1 VRLTKPS
8 STGRVFSA
16 LPFISP
22 WLVGFALL
30 TVYPFLAS
38 LYWSF
43 CRYDLLSDPQWVG
56 GENYSRLAHEL
67 WQGGPFGLALWNTVY
82 YVLVSV
88 PLSIALGVG
97 LAVMLSCKV
106 RGVAVY
112 RTLLFLPSVVPVV
125 AAAILWMWI
134 LDPAHGILNHLL
146 SDWLGLPPQ
155 AWFQSTSEAFWPPSW
170 IGRDPIQ
177 IFGSKDGLVLM
188 SLWGVGNFMI
198 IYLAALGDI
207 PTTLYEAARLDGAG
221 PVRRFCHV
229 TLPLLTPVIFFNL
242 VLGTIQAAQAFTQV
256 YLVSDGQGDPAGSTL
271 LLSLYMFLAA
281 FRDLD
286 IGYASAMAWILFV
299 LVLLVTLGLFRSA
312 SHWVHYQGVGRG
324 GAAAIGLLI
333 SVLGCVPPQT
343 ETDRAEVV
351 FWHFWGGR
359 DRPVVQQIV
368 DRFNASQ
375 QQYLV
380 RPIAMPGNNLDL
392 KFFLSV
398 VGGDPPDLVNQD
410 DPIVADWAH
419 RGALLP
425 LADLATPQEL
435 VELRG
440 WLFPAAV
447 RLASYRGHLYAMP
460 NGLDIRALYYNKTLF
475 EEYGLS
481 PPKTLADLD
490 EIAVAISPPQE
501 SKRLDRVGYLPD
513 PRRLWAWGPVFG
525 GKFANLTASHPQA
538 AITAD
543 DPAILRALEW
553 MAGYAE
559 RYGPGR
565 VTAFRSGDQALTGAL
580 FPLLA
585 DRRYAVIMDG
595 QWRVRD
601 IFEARQLAA
610 SNGQPI
616 DEYGVVPLPPP
627 PGGCQQAGWVNGNF
641 FVVPRGARNR
651 AGAWEFMKFWSGF
664 GGYEAE
670 AARAC
675 AAGGWIP
682 VSQSVVNQP
691 LYQAYLKRTPLMAT
705 FVELAGSDNQLP
717 TPALPVAP
725 FFYREVVGA
734 AQDVMYRGAEPESRL
749 HQAADRVRKQ
759 LQRTMAA
766 TPVPS
771 RSSPGPG
778 SK

>member
-1 VRLTKPS
+1 M
-8 STGRVFSA
+8 FSA
-16 LPFISP
+16 LPFIGP
-22 WLVGFALL
+22 WLIGFALL

-56 GENYSRLAHEL
+56 GENYGRLAHDL
-67 WQGGPFGLALWNTVY
+67 WQGGPFGLALWNTAY

-106 RGVAVY
+106 RGIAIY

-146 SDWLGLPPQ
+146 SDWVGLPPQ

-170 IGRDPIQ
+170 IGSDPVQ

-221 PVRRFCHV
+221 PLRRFFHV

-242 VLGTIQAAQAFTQV
+242 VLGTIQATQAFTQV

-271 LLSLYMFLAA
+271 LLSLFMFLAA

-286 IGYASAMAWILFV
+286 IGYASAMAWILFI

-312 SHWVHYQGVGRG
+312 HHWVHYQGVGRR
-324 GAAAIGLLI
+324 AAVIGLLV
-333 SVLGCVPPQT
+333 SVLGCAPPQT
-343 ETDRAEVV
+343 EDDRSEVI

-368 DRFNASQ
+368 DQFNASQ
-375 QQYLV
+375 PHYFV

-398 VGGDPPDLVNQD
+398 AGGDPPDLVNQD

-425 LADLATPQEL
+425 LAELATPEEL
-435 VELRG
+435 VELRS
-440 WLFPAAV
+440 WLFPAAL
-447 RLASYRGHLYAMP
+447 RLASYQGCLYAMP
-460 NGLDIRALYYNKTLF
+460 NGLDIRALYYNKTLL

-481 PPKTLADLD
+481 PPGTLADLD
-490 EIAVAISPPQE
+490 AIAVTIAPPQK
-501 SKRLDRVGYLPD
+501 SQRLDQVGYLPD

-525 GKFANLTASHPQA
+525 GKFANLTASHPEA
-538 AITAD
+538 TITAD
-543 DPAILRALEW
+543 QPAILRALEW
-553 MAGYAE
+553 MASY
-559 RYGPGR
+559 RDHYGTGR
-565 VTAFRSGDQALTGAL
+565 VTAFRSGDQALTGTL

-585 DRRYAVIMDG
+585 NRRYAVIMDG

-610 SNGQPI
+610 SNGQPM

-627 PGGCQQAGWVNGNF
+627 PGGCHKAGWVNGNF
-641 FVVPRGARNR
+641 FVVPRGAHNPD
-651 AGAWEFMKFWSGF
+651 GAWEFMKFWSGF
-664 GGYEAE
+664 GGNEAA

-682 VSQSVVNQP
+682 VSQSVVDQP
-691 LYQAYLKRTPLMAT
+691 LYQAYLKRMPLMDT
-705 FVELAGSDNQLP
+705 FVELAGSDKQLP

-759 LQRTMAA
+759 LQRTLGE
-766 TPVPS
+766 TPVS
-771 RSSPGPG
+771 DGSSPGIG
-778 SK
+778 SD